1 MAENTNNTPYDS
13 FSSISSLYRELLV
26 SKGIGKRGVEVIALE
41 MLVFMFWSNFVKY
54 SGLIGNIYL
63 HCMSE
68 VIGLWILFKILV
80 GVIGTSAIHCQMANI
95 IPGNNIML
103 TVSPP
108 PLRMSVT

>member
-63 HCMSE
+63 YCMSE
-68 VIGLWILFKILV
+68 AIGFWIPFYIWLV
-80 GVIGTSAIHCQMANI
+80 CLEQALYVA
-95 IPGNNIML
+95 
-103 TVSPP
+103 
-108 PLRMSVT
+108 